1 MSKAFSKFRYPNVP
15 MGALLNMTQYL
26 VANLQPKNSNASTF
40 ESREQYCK
48 DTVVTIWHYHGGCQ
62 VGRVV
67 DHQYKVLGVDSLR
80 VIDGST
86 FTESPGTNPQAT
98 LMMLGRTSDPP
109 AIYKTVSAT
118 ARGGCDKQVKMW
130 PLMSGAQPVTVAMH
144 DAPVK
149 ELAWVPEM
157 NLLVTGSWYKTLRDG
172 LVPMEAAS

>member
-1 MSKAFSKFRYPNVP
+1 MKIIEGVIMSKAFSKFRYPNVP

-67 DHQYKVLGVDSLR
+67 DHQYRVLGVDSLR

-86 FTESPGTNPQAT
+86 FIDSPGTNPQAT
-98 LMMLGRTSDPP
+98 LLMLGR
-109 AIYKTVSAT
+109 
-118 ARGGCDKQVKMW
+118 
-130 PLMSGAQPVTVAMH
+130 
-144 DAPVK
+144 
-149 ELAWVPEM
+149 
-157 NLLVTGSWYKTLRDG
+157 
-172 LVPMEAAS
+172 

>member
-1 MSKAFSKFRYPNVP
+1 
-15 MGALLNMTQYL
+15 MGAPLNMTQYF
-26 VANLQPKNSNASTF
+26 VANLQPKNTNASTF

-98 LMMLGRTSDPP
+98 LMMLGR
-109 AIYKTVSAT
+109 
-118 ARGGCDKQVKMW
+118 
-130 PLMSGAQPVTVAMH
+130 
-144 DAPVK
+144 
-149 ELAWVPEM
+149 
-157 NLLVTGSWYKTLRDG
+157 
-172 LVPMEAAS
+172 